1 MEKRC
6 KKKIPPFKQAL
17 RAAFEPVRKGS
28 EQQRAN
34 EGTTFPFLNEINEN
48 RVIFRRAKVWLIWL
62 ERKFSKKKSSS

>member
-34 EGTTFPFLNEINEN
+34 EGKAFPFLMKLMKIESFSEG
-48 RVIFRRAKVWLIWL
+48 L
-62 ERKFSKKKSSS
+62 KFG

>member
-34 EGTTFPFLNEINEN
+34 EGNTFPFLNENQL
-48 RVIFRRAKVWLIWL
+48 IFREVKVCWFGL
-62 ERKFSKKKSSS
+62 ERKFSKKKVLLE

>member
-34 EGTTFPFLNEINEN
+34 EGNTFPFLNEINEN
-48 RVIFRRAKVWLIWL
+48 
-62 ERKFSKKKSSS
+62 